1 MMLKYFKIGIVSMIF
16 YDELSDGKCRG
27 NLLPHEIMGS
37 NTLIKFYV
45 RVTFTFT
52 FTMPMP

>member
-1 MMLKYFKIGIVSMIF
+1 MLKYFKIGFVPMIF